1 MENIIVGFSEW
12 NNGIAVKD
20 MLVKSGF
27 VETEICTSG
36 DEVLRAANRVAG
48 GIVVCG
54 YKTGGMVYTEIYEL
68 LPDGFGMLVLLSGSQ
83 AGLIDS
89 QDVFSL
95 VLPVNKADLLHTIN
109 MILEIGRKH
118 ELSAKAPGRGQAIR
132 KTEKRADEKLIIE
145 KAKLLLMNKFN
156 ITEEAAHRF
165 IQKSSMN
172 KCIKMVETAEI
183 ILKEERF

>member
-36 DEVLRAANRVAG
+36 DEILRAANRVA
-48 GIVVCG
+48 
-54 YKTGGMVYTEIYEL
+54 GGMVYTEIYEL